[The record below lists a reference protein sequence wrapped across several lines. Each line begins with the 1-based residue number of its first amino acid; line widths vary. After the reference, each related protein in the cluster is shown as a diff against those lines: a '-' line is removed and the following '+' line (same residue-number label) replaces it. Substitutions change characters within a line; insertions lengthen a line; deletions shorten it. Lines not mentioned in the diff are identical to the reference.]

1 MNKKGFTSIE
11 VVSTMIIL
19 TILVLIVVL
28 VFMAFGKT
36 GTIYEY
42 TDLNN
47 NVGTAYY
54 CSSTYGSLYCSNGLD
69 RIQVK
74 EYHFIK

>member
-1 MNKKGFTSIE
+1 MNKKGFMLIE
-11 VVSTMIIL
+11 LIAGI
-19 TILVLIVVL
+19 IVVATL
-28 VFMAFGKT
+28 LLIFIIMFKTLNKT
-36 GTIYEY
+36 GAIYEY

-74 EYHFIK
+74 EYRFIK